1 LARKLHGYRRLQFL
15 EADVTNDRP
24 ATARQSAL
32 TGVLMLAAGFLA
44 MMVMNPAISAS
55 LSANSAASGSVLRG
69 VS

>member
-1 LARKLHGYRRLQFL
+1 M
-15 EADVTNDRP
+15 TNDRP